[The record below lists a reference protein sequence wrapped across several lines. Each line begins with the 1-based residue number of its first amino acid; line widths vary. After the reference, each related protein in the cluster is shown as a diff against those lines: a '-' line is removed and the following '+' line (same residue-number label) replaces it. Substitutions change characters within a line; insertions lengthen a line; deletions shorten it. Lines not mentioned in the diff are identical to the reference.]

1 MRAVLQRVSAAQV
14 DIECQTIGKITQGW
28 LVLLGVGKEDDLR
41 DVTYMAEKTVHLRA
55 FPDEKGKMNRSVLDI
70 KGEILVVS
78 QFTLYGDCR
87 QGRRPGFSDAAPPEV
102 ADSLYKSYVES
113 LRSSG
118 LRVETGKFQAHMFV
132 SLINEGP
139 VTFLLDSRK
148 NF

>member
-14 DIECQTIGKITQGW
+14 EVECQTIGKITEGW

-41 DVTYMAEKTVHLRA
+41 DVTYLAEKTANLRA
-55 FPDEKGKMNRSVLDI
+55 FPDEKGKMNRSVIDI
-70 KGEILVVS
+70 NGEILVVS

-87 QGRRPGFSDAAPPEV
+87 QGRRPCFSDAAPPEV

-113 LRSSG
+113 LRSYG
-118 LRVETGKFQAHMFV
+118 LRVETGKFQTHMVV
-132 SLINEGP
+132 SLVNEGP